1 MTFKHKLSRRL
12 ALLRA
17 VLLIG
22 ALGGAAACDLNKLVA
37 ALGAV
42 IAVLVSPATPSV
54 GVGATV
60 QLTATPLDALG
71 NVVPVQITWASGNP
85 AVAMVSSSGL
95 VTGMAAGSTPI
106 TAASGSQSGTAAVTV
121 TAAPPPSACTTA
133 STTWQNTAFATQT
146 GSFTV
151 QFDATPNAASI
162 DGVTG
167 LSQGAAAA
175 YTDLA
180 VAVRFNTGG
189 QIDARNGSVYAAANV
204 ISYTAGSSYHFRLA
218 INVASHTYSAYV
230 TPPGGTEATIGA
242 GFAFR
247 IEQSTVTSLANWA
260 VYDDIGTHT
269 VCNLGVA

>member
-1 MTFKHKLSRRL
+1 MTFKHKLSARL
-12 ALLRA
+12 ALLRT
-17 VLLIG
+17 VFLIA
-22 ALGGAAACDLNKLVA
+22 ALEGVAACNLSTLLA

-42 IAVLVSPATPSV
+42 ALVLVTPATPSV
-54 GVGATV
+54 AVGATL
-60 QLTATPLDALG
+60 QLTATLLDATG
-71 NVVPVQITWASGNP
+71 NVVPAQITWASGNTG
-85 AVAMVSSSGL
+85 VATVSTSGL
-95 VTGMAAGSTPI
+95 VTGVAAGSTPI
-106 TAASGSQSGTAAVTV
+106 TA
-121 TAAPPPSACTTA
+121 ACTTA
-133 STTWQNTAFATQT
+133 STTWQNTAVATQI

-167 LSQGAAAA
+167 LSQGAAAV

-189 QIDARNGSVYAAANV
+189 QIDARNSGVYAAANA
-204 ISYTAGSSYHFRLA
+204 IPYTAGSSYHFRLA

-247 IEQSTVTSLANWA
+247 TEQSAVTSLGNWA
-260 VYDDIGTHT
+260 VYADIGTHT
-269 VCNLGVA
+269 VCNLTVA